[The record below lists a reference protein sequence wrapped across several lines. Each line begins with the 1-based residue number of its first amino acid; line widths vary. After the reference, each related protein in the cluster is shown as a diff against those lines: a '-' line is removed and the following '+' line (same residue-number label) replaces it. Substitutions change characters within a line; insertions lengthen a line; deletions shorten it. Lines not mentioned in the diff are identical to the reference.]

1 MVAIRFLC
9 LLAGAYSVVSSALIA
24 HESDTRYV
32 DVHETRDTDLGAH
45 EWTYNLTKDWPGN
58 VPWGSM

>member
-1 MVAIRFLC
+1 M
-9 LLAGAYSVVSSALIA
+9 VSSAMIA